1 MEEQELNQRSED
13 RERNLPPDRII
24 VKNKLPRKRICLME
38 VEKFVESQLFLHK
51 MAISNRERT
60 ELIKNCY
67 FEETKK
73 KHESP

>member
-1 MEEQELNQRSED
+1 
-13 RERNLPPDRII
+13 
-24 VKNKLPRKRICLME
+24 ME